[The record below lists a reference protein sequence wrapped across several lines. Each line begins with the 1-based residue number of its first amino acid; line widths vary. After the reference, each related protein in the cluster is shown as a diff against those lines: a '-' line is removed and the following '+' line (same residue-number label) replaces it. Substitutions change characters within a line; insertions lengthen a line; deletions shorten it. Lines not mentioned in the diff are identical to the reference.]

1 VKPIEKLAEGE
12 ALMLETLNVTRMA
25 EQLAAH
31 AGARLGLIARNVAQ
45 ADTPGY
51 KAVDL
56 ESFATAFRQ
65 ANGDGMRATR
75 AAHFSNIRQSM
86 EPLQQS
92 DGGEMSPDGNTV
104 SLSHE
109 MVKSVEVRQ
118 QHDMALSVYRNAAD
132 IIRASLGRR

>member
-1 VKPIEKLAEGE
+1 MLEKLS
-12 ALMLETLNVTRMA
+12 VTRMA
-25 EQLAAH
+25 EALAAH

-56 ESFATAFRQ
+56 EGFAETYQDAS
-65 ANGDGMRATR
+65 AEAMRATR
-75 AAHFSNIRQSM
+75 PGHFTTAGPTRQ
-86 EPLQQS
+86 PVPQT

-109 MVKSVEVRQ
+109 MVKSVAVRQ
-118 QHDMALSVYRNAAD
+118 QHDMALAVYRNAAD
-132 IIRASLGRR
+132 IVRASLGRR